1 MKRIENWGL
10 GPMEFSNMF
19 NTFKSGRHILRYRVV
34 IKKKNIVFFSLK
46 INFVFTVCQSTRLG
60 VSGPQRVKLG
70 RVSCMQRQ
78 GWGHHKTGS
87 FAPHFKVILNNI
99 RIT

>member
-1 MKRIENWGL
+1 
-10 GPMEFSNMF
+10 MEFSIKF
-19 NTFKSGRHILRYRVV
+19 NTVKSGRSIAYIEVSRCYL
-34 IKKKNIVFFSLK
+34 KKEYCIFSLK

-78 GWGHHKTGS
+78 GWGHHKIGS
-87 FAPHFKVILNNI
+87 FAPHFKVTLNNI